1 MILTYIFTKIL
12 YLIVRIVGDVSP
24 IILTILFPSIAR
36 NICYIPRSEL
46 TRIYRISY
54 NGVMYDYFYS
64 EYILITIDSP
74 VRSFMLTRKGLPDW
88 ETLYK
93 TQKVETMP
101 WYNENFDSDLK
112 ELDERKIINVGG
124 QKFPRLRY
132 WSRYADYVAC

>member
-12 YLIVRIVGDVSP
+12 YLIVRIVGDVPS

-36 NICYIPRSEL
+36 VCGYIPRSEL

-54 NGVMYDYFYS
+54 NGFMYDYFYS

-101 WYNENFDSDLK
+101 
-112 ELDERKIINVGG
+112 
-124 QKFPRLRY
+124 
-132 WSRYADYVAC
+132 

>member
-1 MILTYIFTKIL
+1 M
-12 YLIVRIVGDVSP
+12 
-24 IILTILFPSIAR
+24 
-36 NICYIPRSEL
+36 

-112 ELDERKIINVGG
+112 EFDERKIINVGG